1 MTRTFGTSCKC
12 IVSFLLICTLLTLS
26 SCDVR
31 EPLPDVEDVEQI
43 YHLASPAS
51 PDHFAVSPI
60 EILETN
66 FLGTKNVLNLAV
78 IRKAR
83 VLLASTSGE
92 SLRRATVKSR

>member
-1 MTRTFGTSCKC
+1 MW
-12 IVSFLLICTLLTLS
+12 VSAPHASYPLLISS

-51 PDHFAVSPI
+51 PDHFDISPI

-83 VLLASTSGE
+83 VLLASTSG
-92 SLRRATVKSR
+92 KSSCDHGRHQRSIRS